1 MSLTLPFPV
10 CQICAHLWEFTL
22 VFGSWYLSN
31 RCMMWYVHRGTEG
44 GSQELWRGSQVRP
57 ECLPCGHARA
67 WQPWV
72 RAYDGWVGRWMYAAP
87 ASCNLHTGRSLQT
100 HLARLHALIVA
111 CLPVCLLC
119 PGVQMWVWMAPNH
132 LKAIWKVLVA
142 ENAIVKRLFNF
153 EIGFTVTSKEKA
165 EESRWA
171 ALKKAFTV
179 TWPHLLYYLAFFA
192 GIVYFIVTAALNYYT

>member
-1 MSLTLPFPV
+1 MLALWPCVAASSESIAGFELRPLLMVVWADEYMQRQPAA
-10 CQICAHLWEFTL
+10 ICTL
-22 VFGSWYLSN
+22 VFLFKLKLPA
-31 RCMMWYVHRGTEG
+31 CM
-44 GSQELWRGSQVRP
+44 P
-57 ECLPCGHARA
+57 LP
-67 WQPWV
+67 WP
-72 RAYDGWVGRWMYAAP
+72 
-87 ASCNLHTGRSLQT
+87 
-100 HLARLHALIVA
+100 A
-111 CLPVCLLC
+111 CLPACLLG

-179 TWPHLLYYLAFFA
+179 TWPHLLYYLAFAA
-192 GIVYFIVTAALNYYT
+192 GILYFIVTAALNYYT